1 MVTSSFRFLSF
12 YCCCWFFFGDEWY
25 WSFLHPFYFPL
36 SQSIDLCDD
45 LLYLCCFVS
54 CFFFLFTFYH
64 LVVALL
70 SILATLFLCSCFF
83 FQLFC
88 SQYHGNVVLF
98 LRFLCFVYSEFSAPI
113 AWWEFF
119 FFGSVLLSERFSN
132 GFLTLSLDLKK
143 FLFLCWNRNSGHT
156 HTKKLGCMMWYVWWN
171 SAAVLILMSI
181 VNFIGR
187 YMTRLPIDFKRS
199 QVSIVQE
206 CACPCNKKPAIT
218 TTPDYGYFIAFVW

>member
-113 AWWEFF
+113 AWWEFVF
-119 FFGSVLLSERFSN
+119 FWFGFALGTFFERFSDP
-132 GFLTLSLDLKK
+132 FARSQKISVSLLKSK
-143 FLFLCWNRNSGHT
+143 FRTHT
-156 HTKKLGCMMWYVWWN
+156 HKKTRLHDVVCVMKLGRSSYLDVDCKFHR
-171 SAAVLILMSI
+171 SI
-181 VNFIGR
+181 YDEITN
-187 YMTRLPIDFKRS
+187 RL
-199 QVSIVQE
+199 
-206 CACPCNKKPAIT
+206 
-218 TTPDYGYFIAFVW
+218 